1 MENNIQLQDKRRF
14 EQTEAW
20 ILGSGTASL
29 ASAFYLIKFA
39 KIPPS
44 KVHILES
51 RDSAQEILHQ
61 KGDPNCGY
69 DQFAGCL
76 PLPIGEPLKE
86 LLASIPSLI
95 PTRSGSRQTYLGEIE
110 TEERRSFPRKFS
122 RTNFLVQKNHILQNL
137 VTGPLDLQLKHRMR
151 LAQLI
156 LRPEPKLGRNQI
168 KDFFCETFFETTFWA
183 IWSAQ

>member
-1 MENNIQLQDKRRF
+1 MENNIQVQDRSRP

-20 ILGSGTASL
+20 VLGSGTASL
-29 ASAFYLIKFA
+29 ASAFYLIKYA
-39 KIPPS
+39 KIPP
-44 KVHILES
+44 KVHVLES

-61 KGDPNCGY
+61 KGAPNCGY

-76 PLPIGEPLKE
+76 PLPIGDPLKE
-86 LLASIPSLI
+86 LLASIPSSV
-95 PTRSGSRQTYLGEIE
+95 PTRSGSRQSYLGEIE
-110 TEERRSFPRKFS
+110 TDERQSFPEKVS

-137 VTGPLDLQLKHRMR
+137 VTGPLDLRLKHRMR
-151 LAQLI
+151 LAKLI

-168 KDFFCETFFETTFWA
+168 KDCFGETFFETTFWA